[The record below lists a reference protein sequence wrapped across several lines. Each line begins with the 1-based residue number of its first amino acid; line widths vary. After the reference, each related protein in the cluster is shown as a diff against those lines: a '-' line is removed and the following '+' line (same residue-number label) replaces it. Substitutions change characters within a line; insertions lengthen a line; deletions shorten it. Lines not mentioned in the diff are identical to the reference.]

1 MAVKTENVYG
11 NIIISDEVIGKI
23 AATEATKCV
32 GVVGM
37 AFKSKADELASIL
50 KKDVANKGVKVIASG
65 NTINLELHIVAEY
78 GVNLNAISKNI
89 VDGVKYAVES
99 MTGFSVGKIVV
110 QVESV
115 RVSND

>member
-11 NIIISDEVIGKI
+11 NIVISDEVIGKI
-23 AATEATKCV
+23 AATEAMKCV

-50 KKDVANKGVKVIASG
+50 KKDSANKGVKVSVTG
-65 NTINLELHIVAEY
+65 NSITLEIHIIAEY
-78 GVNLNAISKNI
+78 GVNLNAISNNI
-89 VDGVKYAVES
+89 VDGVKYAIES
-99 MTGFSVGKIVV
+99 MTGFSVDKVVV

>member
-11 NIIISDEVIGKI
+11 NISVSDEVIGRI

-37 AFKSKADELASIL
+37 AFRSKADELASIL
-50 KKDVANKGVKVIASG
+50 KRDAANKGVKVSVVNG
-65 NTINLELHIVAEY
+65 NIVLELHIVAEY

-99 MTGFSVGKIVV
+99 MTGFTVEKVIV
-110 QVESV
+110 QVESI

>member
-11 NIIISDEVIGKI
+11 NIVISDEVIGKI
-23 AATEATKCV
+23 AAAEATKCV

-50 KKDVANKGVKVIASG
+50 KKDSANKGVKVTSSG
-65 NTINLELHIVAEY
+65 NSICLQLHIIAEY
-78 GVNLNAISKNI
+78 GVNLNAISNNI
-89 VDGVKYAVES
+89 VDAVKYAVES
-99 MTGFSVGKIVV
+99 MTGFSVDKVVV

>member
-11 NIIISDEVIGKI
+11 NISVSDEVIGKI

-37 AFKSKADELASIL
+37 AFRSKADELASIL
-50 KKDVANKGVKVIASG
+50 KRDAANKGVKVSVSG
-65 NTINLELHIVAEY
+65 GNVQLELHIIAEY

-89 VDGVKYAVES
+89 VDSVKYAVES
-99 MTGFSVGKIVV
+99 MTGFSVEKIIV

>member
-11 NIIISDEVIGKI
+11 NISISDEVIGKI

-37 AFKSKADELASIL
+37 AYKSKADEIASIL
-50 KKDVANKGVKVIASG
+50 KRDAANKGVKVMISG
-65 NTINLELHIVAEY
+65 GNIQLELHIIAEY

-89 VDGVKYAVES
+89 IDGVKYAVES
-99 MTGFSVGKIVV
+99 MTGFSVEKVIV
-110 QVESV
+110 QVESI
-115 RVSND
+115 RVSNE

>member
-11 NIIISDEVIGKI
+11 NISVSDEVIGKI

-37 AFKSKADELASIL
+37 AFRSKADEIASIL
-50 KKDVANKGVKVIASG
+50 KKDSANKGVKVSVCGG
-65 NTINLELHIVAEY
+65 NVQLELHIIAEY

-89 VDGVKYAVES
+89 VDSVKYAVES
-99 MTGFSVGKIVV
+99 MTGFLVEKVTV